1 MAIGLTEAEID
12 LLKQLKAAGD
22 RGRTIRALN
31 SDAGL
36 ERLIKEGYV
45 VARTAHLDLMLFYR
59 ITDRGQRALADAITE
74 RE

>member
-1 MAIGLTEAEID
+1 MLG
-12 LLKQLKAAGD
+12 
-22 RGRTIRALN
+22 
-31 SDAGL
+31 SM
-36 ERLIKEGYV
+36 IKEGYV